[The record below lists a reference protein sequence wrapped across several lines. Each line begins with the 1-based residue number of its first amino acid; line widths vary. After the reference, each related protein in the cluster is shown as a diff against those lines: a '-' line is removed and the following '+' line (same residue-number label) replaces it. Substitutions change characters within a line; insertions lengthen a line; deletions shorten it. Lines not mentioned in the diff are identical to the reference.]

1 MYIQYYDSP
10 LGIILLAAD
19 EIGLIGVWLENQKY
33 YANGLIDP
41 VEKETAVLKET
52 KEWLNLYF
60 SGNEPKAL
68 PKIHLIGTNFQKKVW
83 QLLLKI
89 PYGKTMTY
97 KDIAKIISPTMSAQ
111 AVGSAVG
118 HNKISILIPCHRVIG
133 SNSSLTG
140 YAGGIE
146 RKEYLLKFEKKNE
159 I

>member
-10 LGIILLAAD
+10 LGKMLLAAD
-19 EIGLIGVWLENQKY
+19 EIGLIGVWFENQKY
-33 YANGLIDP
+33 YANGL
-41 VEKETAVLKET
+41 
-52 KEWLNLYF
+52 NLYF
-60 SGNEPKAL
+60 SGNKPKVL
-68 PKIHLIGTNFQKKVW
+68 PKMHLIGTKFQKKVW

-97 KDIAKIISPTMSAQ
+97 KDIARMISPNMSAQ

-133 SNSSLTG
+133 SNNSLTG

-146 RKEYLLKFEKKNE
+146 KKEKLLE
-159 I
+159 IEGIHG

>member
-1 MYIQYYDSP
+1 M
-10 LGIILLAAD
+10 
-19 EIGLIGVWLENQKY
+19 
-33 YANGLIDP
+33 
-41 VEKETAVLKET
+41 
-52 KEWLNLYF
+52 
-60 SGNEPKAL
+60 
-68 PKIHLIGTNFQKKVW
+68 HLIGTKFQKKVW

-97 KDIAKIISPTMSAQ
+97 KDIARMISPSISAQ

-146 RKEYLLKFEKKNE
+146 KKEKLLE
-159 I
+159 IEGIYE

>member
-19 EIGLIGVWLENQKY
+19 EIGLIGVWFENQKY

-60 SGNEPKAL
+60 SGNKPKVL
-68 PKIHLIGTNFQKKVW
+68 PKMHLTGTQFQKKVW

-97 KDIAKIISPTMSAQ
+97 KDIARMISPNMSAQ

-146 RKEYLLKFEKKNE
+146 RKENLLKLEKKNE

>member
-10 LGIILLAAD
+10 LGKMLLAAD
-19 EIGLIGVWLENQKY
+19 EIGLIGVWFENQKY
-33 YANGLIDP
+33 YANGLKEPI
-41 VEKETAVLKET
+41 EEETAVLKET

-60 SGNEPKAL
+60 KGKEPKAL
-68 PKIHLIGTNFQKKVW
+68 PNMHLIGTQFQKKVW

-97 KDIAKIISPTMSAQ
+97 KDIARMISPSMSAQ

-133 SNSSLTG
+133 SNSSLTV

-146 RKEYLLKFEKKNE
+146 RKKYLLKFEKKNG

>member
-10 LGIILLAAD
+10 LGKMLLVAD
-19 EIGLIGVWLENQKY
+19 EIGLIGVWFENQKY
-33 YANGLIDP
+33 YANGLKEQI
-41 VEKETAVLKET
+41 EEETAVLKET

-60 SGNEPKAL
+60 KGKEPKAL
-68 PKIHLIGTNFQKKVW
+68 PNMHLIGTQFQKKVW

-97 KDIAKIISPTMSAQ
+97 KDIARMISPSMSAQ

-146 RKEYLLKFEKKNE
+146 RKEYLLKFEKKNG

>member
-10 LGIILLAAD
+10 LVKMLLAAD
-19 EIGLIGVWLENQKY
+19 EIGLIGVWFENQKY
-33 YANGLIDP
+33 YANGLKEPI
-41 VEKETAVLKET
+41 EKETIVLKET
-52 KEWLNLYF
+52 KEWLDFYF
-60 SGNEPKAL
+60 SGKEPEFL
-68 PKIHLIGTNFQKKVW
+68 PKMHLIGTEFQKKVW
-83 QLLLKI
+83 HILLKI

-97 KDIAKIISPTMSAQ
+97 KDIARIISPTMSAQ

-133 SNSSLTG
+133 SNNNLTG

-146 RKEYLLKFEKKNE
+146 KKENLLKLEKKNE

>member
-1 MYIQYYDSP
+1 M
-10 LGIILLAAD
+10 
-19 EIGLIGVWLENQKY
+19 
-33 YANGLIDP
+33 
-41 VEKETAVLKET
+41 
-52 KEWLNLYF
+52 
-60 SGNEPKAL
+60 
-68 PKIHLIGTNFQKKVW
+68 HLIGTQFQKKVW

-97 KDIAKIISPTMSAQ
+97 KDIARMISPSMSAQ

-146 RKEYLLKFEKKNE
+146 RKKYLLKFEKKNG

>member
-1 MYIQYYDSP
+1 MFIQYYDSP
-10 LGIILLAAD
+10 LGKMLLAAD
-19 EIGLIGVWLENQKY
+19 EIGLIGVWFENQKY
-33 YANGLIDP
+33 YANGLKEPI
-41 VEKETAVLKET
+41 EEETAVLKET

-60 SGNEPKAL
+60 SGKELKAL
-68 PKIHLIGTNFQKKVW
+68 PKMHLIGTQFQKKVW

-97 KDIAKIISPTMSAQ
+97 KDIARMISPTMSAQ
-111 AVGSAVG
+111 AVGSAIG

-133 SNSSLTG
+133 SNNSLTG

-146 RKEYLLKFEKKNE
+146 KKENLLKLEKKNE